1 MYDTGAASANLC
13 IQATALGLVV
23 HQMGGFDAK
32 KAREVFNLPDDCMP
46 MAMLAVGYQANVE
59 VLDEDFKEAEL
70 AERSRKALGERFY
83 SGLWEKGVE

>member
-1 MYDTGAASANLC
+1 
-13 IQATALGLVV
+13 
-23 HQMGGFDAK
+23 
-32 KAREVFNLPDDCMP
+32 

-83 SGLWEKGVE
+83 SGLWEKGVK